1 MKEMHLSKRHK
12 LRCSKVPSFFV
23 NSLTIIRSDEKEKQK
38 KQRLLGDFG
47 RNFHGYIRS
56 AEICLGFL
64 MQVYSRPGQNTSQM
78 NQTKI
83 RKDFEKKVKYYT
95 LPTSHKVVNPRVKR
109 QIDIEK
115 RRQE

>member
-1 MKEMHLSKRHK
+1 MKEMHLLKKHK
-12 LRCSKVPSFFV
+12 LKCSKVLIQLFQRIYFKY
-23 NSLTIIRSDEKEKQK
+23 LDEKEKQK

-47 RNFHGYIRS
+47 RNFHGYIRWVQN
-56 AEICLGFL
+56 C
-64 MQVYSRPGQNTSQM
+64 QVLQIQTHSRPGQNTSQM

-95 LPTSHKVVNPRVKR
+95 LPTAHKVVNPRVKR